1 LEKFWEEGRRPGGR
15 PRPEV
20 QGLFFLGIIYLDFV
34 FLNFLKLIAELIGF
48 VRFCRRPGP
57 DREECRG
64 FGTSLSRTEIIIAGV
79 QTHRD

>member
-1 LEKFWEEGRRPGGR
+1 LEKFWEEGRRPGR

-48 VRFCRRPGP
+48 VRF
-57 DREECRG
+57 
-64 FGTSLSRTEIIIAGV
+64 
-79 QTHRD
+79 